1 MISILMRKERNWRIG
16 GLLIWATLSCGGSTS
31 SDQDIRTLDFTYND
45 TFSTVFSL
53 KLYDNSD
60 TVYVKQD
67 FTKGPGLPTGSYYA
81 IVHDDVKRLL
91 ISQAESVLLL
101 HPDSVYNE
109 GLQDGEDYK
118 ICIVGSK
125 ANGCVRIHALNPPQN
140 AELLSRHLRDLKDR
154 LTYHKLEREINF
166 SSDDILPKPI
176 KWGSVKFLP
185 P

>member
-1 MISILMRKERNWRIG
+1 M
-16 GLLIWATLSCGGSTS
+16 LIWATLSCGGSTS

-109 GLQDGEDYK
+109 GLQYGEDYK